1 MEILDLSTNINA
13 CNPACM
19 VYGKAWNHWP
29 HVHVCMFQALGS
41 CTSCMKLYAS
51 LTIYCCFT
59 VHVLLVCV
67 CLCMQGDPGHTNEP
81 QGNAKCRLLPVDSSP
96 VPCRHAGWLGTES
109 RPAQFPGTAASC
121 HQRWPNNDHT
131 CLIHH
136 MGWLNES
143 KAHNTKTLT
152 H

>member
-1 MEILDLSTNINA
+1 MHVTL
-13 CNPACM
+13 PAWYM
-19 VYGKAWNHWP
+19 GRPGTIATY
-29 HVHVCMFQALGS
+29 VHVPSFRVMYI
-41 CTSCMKLYAS
+41 LYET
-51 LTIYCCFT
+51 LCLIIYTCCVT
-59 VHVLLVCV
+59 VHVLSVCV
-67 CLCMQGDPGHTNEP
+67 CLCMQSDPGHTNES

-96 VPCRHAGWLGTES
+96 VPCRHAGWLGTGS
-109 RPAQFPGTAASC
+109 RPAQLPSTAASC

-143 KAHNTKTLT
+143 KHTTLK